1 MSVDKK
7 ILLSET
13 AHLEGSPAV
22 RETLDDEKSPVLVI
36 PSTPRNGSNKPQNIL
51 AHLSKEDLLSDVR
64 NFATQRG
71 LEEYLPDLEKGA
83 LLAQRPD
90 EYEDIAELTEEDR
103 AAIRYEKAHKWNH
116 PLWLWLTIIICSTGA
131 CVQGWDQTGSN
142 GANLSFPAEFGIA
155 SGSNSDEWLVG
166 MVNAGPYLGSSLLG
180 CWLSDPLNNYFGR
193 RGAIFITALCLIA
206 TPIASGF
213 TKNWQ
218 GLFIARLVMGLG
230 MGAKGST
237 VPIFAAENAP
247 TSIRGALVMSW
258 QLWTAFGIFLG
269 FAANV
274 VVIDTGSI
282 AWRLQLG
289 SAFIP
294 AVPLALGVYFCPE
307 SPRWLMKKNRYP
319 QAMRSLLRL
328 RHTRLQAARDMYYIS
343 AQLTEEMKIMGGE
356 TFVQRFIELFTKAR
370 TRRATLAS
378 FVVMIA
384 QQMCGINIIAF
395 YSSTIFV
402 EANYSEREALYASLG
417 FGAVNFLFAWPAV
430 FTIDT
435 FGRRNLLLS
444 TFPLM
449 CLTLLGAGLSFL
461 IPEDSKAH
469 IGMIAFFIF
478 LFAAIYSVGEGPVPF
493 TYSAECFDLQHRE
506 VGMAWAVATCFF
518 WSAVL
523 SLTFPSLLRDA
534 GPVGAF
540 GFYAGLNA
548 IAFVMIWLAVP
559 ETKGLS
565 LEELD
570 AVFEVPSKA
579 FIRYQNKQVA
589 PYWAKRY
596 ILRQKGVALEPMV
609 VRHSTVSPDGSMI

>member
-1 MSVDKK
+1 MSLDKK
-7 ILLSET
+7 VILNET
-13 AHLEGSPAV
+13 AHLESSPAV
-22 RETLDDEKSPVLVI
+22 RETESDEKHVVVV
-36 PSTPRNGSNKPQNIL
+36 PSGPGKGGNKPKNIL
-51 AHLSKEDLLSDVR
+51 AGISKEDLLNDVR
-64 NFATQRG
+64 SFAAEKG

-90 EYEDIAELTEEDR
+90 DFEEISELTEEDI
-103 AAIRYEKAHKWNH
+103 ASIRYEKEHKWSH
-116 PLWLWLTIIICSTGA
+116 PLWLWLTIIVCSTGA
-131 CVQGWDQTGSN
+131 AVQGWDQTGSN
-142 GANLSFPAEFGIA
+142 GANLSFPTEFGIA
-155 SGSNSDEWLVG
+155 SGSESDEWLVG
-166 MVNAGPYLGSSLLG
+166 MVNAGPYLGASLLG
-180 CWLSDPLNNYFGR
+180 CWLSDPLNHYFGR
-193 RGAIFITALCLIA
+193 RGAIFATALCLIA
-206 TPIASGF
+206 TPIGSGF
-213 TKNWQ
+213 SKSWQ
-218 GLFIARLVMGLG
+218 SLFITRIIMGLG

-343 AQLTEEMKIMGGE
+343 AQLTEEMKILGGE
-356 TFVQRFIELFTKAR
+356 TFARRFVELFTKPR
-370 TRRATLAS
+370 VRRATLAS

-402 EANYSEREALYASLG
+402 EAGYSEREALYASLG

-435 FGRRNLLLS
+435 FGRRSLLLL
-444 TFPLM
+444 TFPAM
-449 CLTLLGAGLSFL
+449 CLSLLGAGLSFL
-461 IPEDSKAH
+461 IPDDSKAH
-469 IGMIAFFIF
+469 IGMIAFFVF
-478 LFAAIYSVGEGPVPF
+478 VFAAIYSVGEGPVPF

-523 SLTFPSLLRDA
+523 SLTFPSLLADA

-548 IAFVMIWLAVP
+548 VAFFMIYCFVP
-559 ETKGLS
+559 ETKALS

-570 AVFEVPSKA
+570 AVFEVPTGAYIKYQSKE
-579 FIRYQNKQVA
+579 VV
-589 PYWAKRY
+589 PYWFQRNIKRNKSAQ
-596 ILRQKGVALEPMV
+596 LQPMV
-609 VRHSTVSPDGSMI
+609 VERSNHSPASSII

>member
-1 MSVDKK
+1 MSDDKK
-7 ILLSET
+7 VILSEA

-22 RETLDDEKSPVLVI
+22 RETKYGDQQQVKIVPTGAGNAKVRPKNVLA
-36 PSTPRNGSNKPQNIL
+36 N
-51 AHLSKEDLLSDVR
+51 LSKEDLLSDVQL
-64 NFATQRG
+64 FATQKG

-90 EYEDIAELTEEDR
+90 EFEEISELTEEDKQH
-103 AAIRYEKAHKWNH
+103 IRHERDHKWSH
-116 PLWLWLTIIICSTGA
+116 PLWMWLTIIICSTGMSRMHATRLECLLTQVFFFSSGA

-155 SGSNSDEWLVG
+155 SGSQSDEWLVG
-166 MVNAGPYLGSSLLG
+166 MVNAGPYLGSALLG

-193 RGAIFITALCLIA
+193 RGTIFITALCLIA

-213 TKNWQ
+213 TKSWET
-218 GLFIARLVMGLG
+218 LFVVRIVMGLG

-247 TSIRGALVMSW
+247 TNIRGALVMSW

-269 FAANV
+269 FCANV
-274 VVIDTGSI
+274 IVIDTGSI

-294 AVPLALGVYFCPE
+294 AVPLAIGIYFCPE
-307 SPRWLMKKNRYP
+307 SPRWLMKKDRYP

-328 RHTRLQAARDMYYIS
+328 RHSRLQAARDMYYIS
-343 AQLTEEMKIMGGE
+343 AQLTEEMKVLGGE
-356 TFVQRFIELFTKAR
+356 TFIHRFTELFTKPR
-370 TRRATLAS
+370 VRRATLAS

-384 QQMCGINIIAF
+384 QQMFIAF

-402 EANYSEREALYASLG
+402 EAGYTEKEALFASLG

-435 FGRRNLLLS
+435 
-444 TFPLM
+444 
-449 CLTLLGAGLSFL
+449 CAGLSFL
-461 IPEDSKAH
+461 IPDDSTAH

-478 LFAAIYSVGEGPVPF
+478 VFAAIYSVGEGPVPF

-506 VGMAWAVATCFF
+506 VGMAKA
-518 WSAVL
+518 
-523 SLTFPSLLRDA
+523 
-534 GPVGAF
+534 
-540 GFYAGLNA
+540 
-548 IAFVMIWLAVP
+548 
-559 ETKGLS
+559 LS

-570 AVFEVPSKA
+570 AVFEVPTGA
-579 FIRYQNKQVA
+579 YIRYQNKKVV
-589 PYWAKRY
+589 PFWFKRY
-596 ILRQKGVALEPMV
+596 IMRNKSGELEPMV
-609 VRHSTVSPDGSMI
+609 LETSAAQSPHGSFI